1 MTRNLTLDVLT
12 LDGSKQGTL
21 ALPAALFGLPVR
33 ADLLARA
40 VQYQLQGRRAGLAN
54 TKTRGEID
62 RTKKKAYGQKKT
74 GNARHGARSPSLF
87 VGGGVTFGPRPRD
100 FSLNL
105 PKKVRVLALKTALSS
120 KLAANQIVVLHDT
133 AAATG
138 KTKQLNAQ
146 LTKLAA
152 LNATFLV
159 DSLDANFD
167 LASRNL
173 PHVKV
178 LPTSGANVYDILHHE
193 KLVLTPAA
201 VAMLSARLSAED
213 SAEAAPKA
221 AKVAKAKAAA
231 PKAEAAQ
238 APKPKAEAKAS
249 KAKVAQAPK
258 AKTAAAKPKPAKAKA
273 E

>member
-12 LDGSKQGTL
+12 LDGSKKGTL
-21 ALPAALFGLPVR
+21 ALPEALFGLPVR

-87 VGGGVTFGPRPRD
+87 VGGGVVFGPRPRD
-100 FSLNL
+100 FSLSL
-105 PKKVRVLALKTALSS
+105 PKKVRMLALKTALSS
-120 KLAANQIVVLHDT
+120 KLEANQIVVLQDT
-133 AAATG
+133 AAASG

-159 DSLDANFD
+159 DSMDANFD

-178 LPTSGANVYDILHHE
+178 LPTSGANVYDILRHE
-193 KLVLTPAA
+193 KLVLTPEA
-201 VAMLSARLSAED
+201 VAMLSVRLSAED

-221 AKVAKAKAAA
+221 AKAPKAKATAA
-231 PKAEAAQ
+231 
-238 APKPKAEAKAS
+238 KAEAKA
-249 KAKVAQAPK
+249 PK
-258 AKTAAAKPKPAKAKA
+258 AKAAAAKPKPAKAKA